1 MTDNRTAEQHA
12 KKFLEWK
19 RKAEPSNSTL
29 CLQNSRFIGLLV
41 VAFHVS

>member
-1 MTDNRTAEQHA
+1 MTDNRTAEQQA

-29 CLQNSRFIGLLV
+29 YLQNSRFGLLV